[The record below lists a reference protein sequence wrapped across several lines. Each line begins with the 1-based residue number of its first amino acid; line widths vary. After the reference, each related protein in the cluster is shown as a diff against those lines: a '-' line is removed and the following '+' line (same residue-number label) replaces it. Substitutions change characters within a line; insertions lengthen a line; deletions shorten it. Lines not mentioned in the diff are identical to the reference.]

1 VFNIIRL
8 KTFLASLIA
17 LMLVFTS
24 PIYALDNS
32 FLAASPST
40 SGSFLAG
47 QQAFRDMRTEQAAR
61 FFLDASESE
70 WGNPAIVEQAFIAL
84 TADGRI
90 EDAAALAQHL
100 IEIDPTNEIAR
111 LLLGTLAI
119 KERRYTSA
127 IKQLDNVKNGNF
139 TTITAIILKAWALIG
154 EDKFTSSQILL
165 DELSKAGLDNFLLFH
180 RTLMADVAG
189 NKELALKYAMQT
201 YENDAYVSRVVETY
215 ARILANSSKFS
226 QAQSIIAEYKK
237 KNLAHPLIDEVSK
250 KIDAKI
256 RPGKTAS
263 TVQEGASE
271 IYHGIGVALSNE
283 GRNELAML
291 FFQLGIYLNPNAQ
304 MTIMA
309 LAQLLERAELYEE
322 ANKIYSQLNKN
333 LAFKSS
339 AMINI
344 AQNLDAMGDRD
355 EAIRKLKNIVV
366 ISPDNL
372 DAISALGDLYRYD
385 EKYSLAIKAYSKALK
400 IVGGQ
405 NPRDWRFYYVRGISY
420 ERSNQWPKAEAD
432 FLMALKLN
440 PGHPQVLNYL
450 GYSWV
455 DKGMNLEP
463 ALELIYQAVEASH
476 NDGYIV
482 DSLGWAYYKL
492 NRIDEAVEVLEQA
505 VDLLPNDPEINDHLG
520 DAYWKVGRKNE
531 ARFQWTIA
539 IDVDQKGDVTKRAE
553 KKLQN
558 VQDFQDPFKNQ

>member
-1 VFNIIRL
+1 MFNIIRL

-17 LMLVFTS
+17 LMLAFIS

-70 WGNPAIVEQAFIAL
+70 WENPAIVEQAFIAL

-127 IKQLDNVKNGNF
+127 IKQLDNIKNGNF

-154 EDKFTSSQILL
+154 EEKFTSSQILL

-201 YENDAYVSRVVETY
+201 YENDTYVSRVVETY

-226 QAQSIIAEYKK
+226 EAQSIITQYKK
-237 KNLAHPLIDEVSK
+237 SNLAHPLIDEVSK

-263 TVQEGASE
+263 TIQEGASE

-322 ANKIYSQLNKN
+322 ANKIYSQLNEN
-333 LAFKSS
+333 LAFKPN
-339 AMINI
+339 AIINI
-344 AQNLDAMGDRD
+344 AQNLDAMGGRD
-355 EAIRKLKNIVV
+355 EAIRKLKNIVA
-366 ISPDNL
+366 INPDNL
-372 DAISALGDLYRYD
+372 DAISVLGDLYRYD
-385 EKYSLAIKAYSKALK
+385 EQYENAIIAYSKALK

-492 NRIDEAVEVLEQA
+492 NRIEEAVEVLEQA

-539 IDVDQKGDVTKRAE
+539 IDVDKKGDVTKRVE

-558 VQDFQDPFKNQ
+558 LQDFQDPFKN